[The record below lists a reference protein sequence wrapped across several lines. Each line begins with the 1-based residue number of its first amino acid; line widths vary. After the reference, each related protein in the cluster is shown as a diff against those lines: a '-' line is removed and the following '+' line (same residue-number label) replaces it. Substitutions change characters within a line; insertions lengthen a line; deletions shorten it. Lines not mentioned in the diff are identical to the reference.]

1 MTYCSGFTR
10 HQPCHANFKRI
21 HSDSEETKTCCVK
34 NDTKTIVVF
43 YLKPV
48 YGLNTCIYKII
59 LIKTSSQ
66 MSKTRVGY
74 INSYNNDFSAQWDC
88 CKVFRLNKNNLLDNF
103 SFTAN
108 WKCQPKTELWL
119 CPEKCNGVFKS
130 LQVSNLSK
138 FYILT

>member
-74 INSYNNDFSAQWDC
+74 INSYNNDFQLSG
-88 CKVFRLNKNNLLDNF
+88 
-103 SFTAN
+103 TAA
-108 WKCQPKTELWL
+108 
-119 CPEKCNGVFKS
+119 KS
-130 LQVSNLSK
+130 LD
-138 FYILT
+138 